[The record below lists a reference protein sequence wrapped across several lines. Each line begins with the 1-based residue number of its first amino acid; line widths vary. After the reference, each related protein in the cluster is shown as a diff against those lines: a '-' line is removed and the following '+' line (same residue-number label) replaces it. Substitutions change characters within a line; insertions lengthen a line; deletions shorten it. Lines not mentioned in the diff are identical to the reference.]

1 MFASILFCVVTCIA
15 MAQQMPIDIQL
26 AKAYFQDAKAV
37 SDHDHGTLWGQPL
50 YGPLLFLDPDTHT
63 VVANQADREGKLM
76 PRDGVYVGKMPDEI
90 VPANTAIRWAGV
102 DWTMVMWPLPEFLQP
117 RLRLLMHECF
127 HRVAPHIG
135 LAATD
140 TPPPNHL
147 DTLEG
152 RIWMQMEWRALEQAM
167 WRQGAA
173 RKEAV
178 ADALY
183 FRAYRRSLFPG
194 GAAEENLQE
203 TNEGLAEYTGFKLST
218 ASAAEFVMVE
228 DAALRQA
235 HDRHPNFVRSFAY
248 VSGPAYG
255 ILLDYAAP
263 TWRKGLTP
271 QSDLGALLARS
282 AGIKLP
288 APNKKEAVR
297 RAQAY
302 QGDEIIAL
310 ETQRNRERQARLT
323 AARKRFV
330 DDPVLILPVGEQF
343 SYGFDPNHVLSVDES
358 STVYEGGQVSDIWGV
373 LHSPDGFLIVRRANR
388 VLRVQVPAPVNSQ
401 ERPLK
406 GEGWTLELAP
416 GWSLAP
422 GPRPGD
428 STLKQQ

>member
-1 MFASILFCVVTCIA
+1 
-15 MAQQMPIDIQL
+15 
-26 AKAYFQDAKAV
+26 
-37 SDHDHGTLWGQPL
+37 
-50 YGPLLFLDPDTHT
+50 
-63 VVANQADREGKLM
+63 
-76 PRDGVYVGKMPDEI
+76 
-90 VPANTAIRWAGV
+90 
-102 DWTMVMWPLPEFLQP
+102 
-117 RLRLLMHECF
+117 
-127 HRVAPHIG
+127 
-135 LAATD
+135 
-140 TPPPNHL
+140 
-147 DTLEG
+147 
-152 RIWMQMEWRALEQAM
+152 
-167 WRQGAA
+167 
-173 RKEAV
+173 
-178 ADALY
+178 
-183 FRAYRRSLFPG
+183 
-194 GAAEENLQE
+194 
-203 TNEGLAEYTGFKLST
+203 
-218 ASAAEFVMVE
+218 MVE